1 MNEQQDKMDRNR
13 VDANLVIKIIF
24 LLFSK
29 SKAARYPYQP
39 SECRPKQ
46 NSKDP
51 M

>member
-13 VDANLVIKIIF
+13 VDANLVIF

-39 SECRPKQ
+39 SECQPTQ
-46 NSKDP
+46 TSKDP